1 MEYTTVREQENRKHT
16 AFVVGDAVVYRAEGV
31 CDIVDIRK
39 EAFGTLADGEEY
51 YILSPRNDANS
62 SIYVPVH
69 NERLTALMRPI
80 VTRDEL
86 AGMVKE
92 LCEVRLEWLSES
104 RARNNAFREILS
116 LGDRRALIVLVLT
129 VKERIEQTVAMGKKP
144 GSTETG
150 ALSRACKLLRDE
162 ISLVTPLHSDEEL
175 IALLRGER
183 EI

>member
-1 MEYTTVREQENRKHT
+1 MEHMTVREQENQKSP
-16 AFVVGDAVVYRAEGV
+16 AFAVGDAVVYRAEGV

-39 EAFGTLADGEEY
+39 ETFGTSGDGEDY
-51 YILSPRNDANS
+51 YILSPRNDSNS
-62 SIYVPVH
+62 SIYVPVY
-69 NERLTALMRPI
+69 NEKLTAMMRPI

-86 AGMVKE
+86 AAMLDE
-92 LCEVRLEWLSES
+92 LREMRLEWLPES
-104 RARNNAFREILS
+104 RARNTAFREILS

-129 VKERIEQTVAMGKKP
+129 VKERVEQTIASGKKP

-162 ISLVTPLHSDEEL
+162 ISLVTPLRSDDEL

>member
-1 MEYTTVREQENRKHT
+1 MERTVAREQGSVRT
-16 AFVVGDAVVYRAEGV
+16 FSIGDAVVYRAEGV

-39 EAFGTLADGEEY
+39 ECFGANPQGEEY

-69 NERLTALMRPI
+69 NEALTAQMRSLLSREEI
-80 VTRDEL
+80 VEMLRELRDE
-86 AGMVKE
+86 
-92 LCEVRLEWLSES
+92 RLDWPAES
-104 RARNNAFREILS
+104 RARNTAFREILS
-116 LGDRRALIVLVLT
+116 LGERRALVVLVLT
-129 VKERIEQTVAMGKKP
+129 VQERVEAIIAAGKKP

-162 ISLVTPLHSDEEL
+162 FSVAIPLHSDDEL
-175 IALLRGER
+175 LALLRGER